1 MGHGHW
7 WASVSGIG
15 ASHCSISTTLGSLIP
30 WAEVGTGAN
39 CPISSPSPCSLPSPP
54 QEKCPSWP
62 FCPFELRLLL
72 PLLPVISTA
81 IPSAFCLPTVCQNLW
96 WAMVP
101 LLFSA
106 QPCILFICCT
116 SSPAFDVSWKGREG
130 NTCSVN
136 QLSFKACRFPLFIPW
151 YFLLGFS
158 TCNKTWKAGY
168 RKKNTASPCTPLKAW
183 VAFDSLQG
191 ISISCVFQVSV
202 IQVEQLDLG

>member
-7 WASVSGIG
+7 WASVSGVG
-15 ASHCSISTTLGSLIP
+15 ASLCSISTTLGSLVP

-39 CPISSPSPCSLPSPP
+39 CPISSPSPCPP
-54 QEKCPSWP
+54 HPRKNV
-62 FCPFELRLLL
+62 RHD
-72 PLLPVISTA
+72 
-81 IPSAFCLPTVCQNLW
+81 PSALWAQAVAATTSCYKHCNPVCFLSTYSLSEPLVSQ
-96 WAMVP
+96 VP

-191 ISISCVFQVSV
+191 ISISYVFQVSV